1 MTHATPRLLPALL
14 AVTLLAAHSASVAA
28 GAAPGAAGAAP
39 VTLGDVPGDLRTTRG
54 YADSALGQVHY
65 QEVRPLEPA
74 RGAGPTYVLLH
85 QVPWFHVYYTRAQAE
100 LAARGH
106 RSIAID
112 LPGYGLS
119 ARPTAAPQIA
129 DYADAM
135 AAVLRDRGIRRAI
148 VVGHHTGA
156 TVGAD
161 LALRHPRAV
170 GCLIMHGV
178 PLYTPEQAAA
188 RLASPH
194 WDQTYRDDAA
204 HLSERWTYLSGR
216 IAGTPASLYWSVLSL
231 YLAGEREWY
240 GHHAVFRYD
249 MAGTLRALQRPA
261 VVLSNAQDLLDFTFD
276 RVRELRPDFGYQRLQ
291 GSSSNMAFDEPAAW
305 VDGVIAAA
313 QRCAR

>member
-1 MTHATPRLLPALL
+1 MKHAALL
-14 AVTLLAAHSASVAA
+14 LLCLVSIPVTYAADSART
-28 GAAPGAAGAAP
+28 AP
-39 VTLGDVPGDLRTTRG
+39 VTLGEVPGEVRANRG

-65 QEVRPLEPA
+65 QEVSP
-74 RGAGPTYVLLH
+74 RGAARNPGPTYVLLH
-85 QVPWFHVYYTRAQAE
+85 QVPWFHLYYTRAQAE

-119 ARPTAAPQIA
+119 ARPLDPPTIA

-135 AAVLRDRGIRRAI
+135 AAVLRARGIRRAV

-204 HLSERWTYLSGR
+204 HLAERWTYLSGR
-216 IAGTPASLYWSVLSL
+216 IAGTPASLHWSVFSL

-249 MAGTLRALQRPA
+249 MAGTLRALRRPA
-261 VVLSNAQDLLDFTFD
+261 VVLSNAQDLLDFTFE
-276 RVRELRPDFGYQRLQ
+276 RVRALRPDFGYQRLQ
-291 GSSSNMAFDEPAAW
+291 GSSANMAFDEPVSW
-305 VDGVIAAA
+305 VEGVAAAA
-313 QRCAR
+313 QTCAR

>member
-1 MTHATPRLLPALL
+1 MKRACLLLSC
-14 AVTLLAAHSASVAA
+14 LAAIPSLHAA
-28 GAAPGAAGAAP
+28 EPVRST
-39 VTLGDVPGDLRTTRG
+39 VTLGEVMGDVRVSRG

-65 QEVRPLEPA
+65 QEVSPRRAVRESG
-74 RGAGPTYVLLH
+74 RTYVLLH
-85 QVPWFHVYYTRAQAE
+85 QVPWFHLYYTRAQSE

-112 LPGYGLS
+112 LPGYGMS
-119 ARPTAAPQIA
+119 ARPPDPPAIA

-135 AAVLRDRGIRRAI
+135 AAVLRARGIRRAV

-194 WDQTYRDDAA
+194 WDQGYRDDAA
-204 HLSERWTYLSGR
+204 HLAERWTYLSGR
-216 IAGTPASLYWSVLSL
+216 IAGTPASLHWSVLSL

-249 MAGTLRALQRPA
+249 MAGTLRALRRPS
-261 VVLSNAQDLLDFTFD
+261 VVLSNAQDLLDFTFE

-291 GSSSNMAFDEPAAW
+291 GSSSNMAFDEPVTW
-305 VDGVIAAA
+305 VEAVTAAA
-313 QRCAR
+313 QSCAR

>member
-1 MTHATPRLLPALL
+1 MKRAWLLLC
-14 AVTLLAAHSASVAA
+14 LAAIPGLHAAESAR
-28 GAAPGAAGAAP
+28 PAP
-39 VTLGDVPGDLRTTRG
+39 VTLGDVPGDVRATRG

-65 QEVRPLEPA
+65 QEVSP
-74 RGAGPTYVLLH
+74 RGAVRTSSPTYVLLH
-85 QVPWFHVYYTRAQAE
+85 QVPWFHLYYTRAQSE

-119 ARPTAAPQIA
+119 ARPRDPPTIA
-129 DYADAM
+129 EYADAM
-135 AAVLRDRGIRRAI
+135 AAVLRARGIRRAV

-178 PLYTPEQAAA
+178 PLYTAEQAAA

-194 WDQTYRDDAA
+194 WDQSYRDEAA
-204 HLSERWTYLSGR
+204 HLAERWTYLSGR
-216 IAGTPASLYWSVLSL
+216 IAGTPASLHWSVVSL

-240 GHHAVFRYD
+240 GHHAVFRHD
-249 MAGTLRALQRPA
+249 MAGTLKALRRPA
-261 VVLSNAQDLLDFTFD
+261 VVLSNAQDLLDFTFE
-276 RVRELRPDFGYQRLQ
+276 RVRELRPDFGYRRLQ
-291 GSSSNMAFDEPAAW
+291 GSSSNMAFDEPGAW
-305 VDGVIAAA
+305 VEGVTAAA
-313 QRCAR
+313 QTCAR